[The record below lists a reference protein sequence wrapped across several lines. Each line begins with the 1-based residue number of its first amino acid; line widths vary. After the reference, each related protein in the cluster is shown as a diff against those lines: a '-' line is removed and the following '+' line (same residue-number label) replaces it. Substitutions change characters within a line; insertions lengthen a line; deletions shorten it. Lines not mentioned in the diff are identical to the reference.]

1 MKDKTYTN
9 RETAVAPGAM
19 AKIIVLRTDN
29 RIEIPSI
36 SHTHQGTVSAYM
48 ILKAKPTTMR
58 IKATIW
64 AI

>member
-1 MKDKTYTN
+1 
-9 RETAVAPGAM
+9 M